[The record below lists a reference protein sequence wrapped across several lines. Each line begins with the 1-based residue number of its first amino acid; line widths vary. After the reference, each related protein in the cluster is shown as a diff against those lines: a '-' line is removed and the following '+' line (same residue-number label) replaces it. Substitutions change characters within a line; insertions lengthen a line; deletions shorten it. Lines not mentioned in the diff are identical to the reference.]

1 MTFRSAGLL
10 ASLLLLGGCATQSAH
25 SPQATAT
32 GSDRDVHGCIAS
44 AGYTW
49 CERTQACERPW
60 ILAEKESFNNTPS
73 EFNTYCNG

>member
-1 MTFRSAGLL
+1 MTYRSAGLL

-49 CERTQACERPW
+49 CERTGGCGRAW
-60 ILAEKESFNNTPS
+60 MLAEKGGFQNTS
-73 EFNTYCNG
+73 WEFNTCGNG